1 MHIKERRRQH
11 IMSMVGGLV
20 QYEGEVSEDRS
31 TLINDPDRILEQ
43 TINEYN
49 LWYEGDGDG
58 LLNFY
63 TKQNMFDYN
72 YEPFYSRNKRNY
84 FWTISSTEGDIKRTH
99 SGQPR
104 NIVDTLVNIMPF
116 PQIHIGKVG
125 DMNNPLEVRLSDI
138 IKYSGLKN
146 IYKQEQMPLTMV
158 EGWGCYKINWDLD
171 ISDYPILV
179 YYRATNVD
187 FVYKMNKI
195 IGIVFRDYYVTEKD
209 KRYMLE
215 ETRRIANDPKTGQR
229 MLIIEKEL
237 FKANKHNQY
246 VEKVDFSEVKQLSD
260 VIDYIEISNCDIL
273 LAEPAIF
280 FKDTSPLG
288 GYGRSIFAGKIDLFD
303 DLDQCLSQES
313 NSIRKSTPI
322 EYIDTEYLER
332 DQNGLPKQPRAYDR
346 KYTMYRGARD
356 TDGNN
361 KSMPVQTT
369 QPNINFEQ
377 YSTAAISIL
386 LQILNG
392 IISPATFGI
401 DIAKK
406 DNAEAQRE
414 KEKVTIFTRNGIT
427 DVETEILDNLCSQL
441 LCAYEFMHTGEIK
454 QHHYDISVQFSEFA
468 DDSYENKL
476 QVLGQAYDSEII
488 SDRMFMK
495 KLYGDTLSKEEFEEE
510 LKWLKEH
517 HTLPRDQG
525 MKGILGG
532 GKNIEGM
539 FDDDSEEE
547 I

>member
-1 MHIKERRRQH
+1 
-11 IMSMVGGLV
+11 MSMVGGLV